1 MRARIYTPKKIVS
14 GNASGEVVRHTAPKI
29 PTQVRIKQLINELG
43 LDEAEYLFKASIRK
57 YTKQFELGL
66 INL

>member
-1 MRARIYTPKKIVS
+1 MRARINTSKKIVS
-14 GNASGEVVRHTAPKI
+14 VNPTGEVLRHEPAKVSANT
-29 PTQVRIKQLINELG
+29 RIKQLIKELG
-43 LDEAEYLFKASIRK
+43 LDEAEYFFKASIRK